1 MFKLDLLIKHSSPR
15 NDVIVRP
22 RIVIGEYFVCFNSH
36 VKSEKVDGITW
47 HLVLLNNYETVA
59 RWRKT

>member
-1 MFKLDLLIKHSSPR
+1 MLKLDLLIKHSSFR

-22 RIVIGEYFVCFNSH
+22 RIVIGEYSVCPNSH
-36 VKSEKVDGITW
+36 VKCEKVYGTTW
-47 HLVLLNNYETVA
+47 HLVLLNNYEPMA